1 MSACVARFG
10 GAGRARYP
18 PVRSVS
24 PVGAI
29 KRLAPPASPCS
40 QTGLARSCA
49 QRQPS
54 RATAA
59 VGAGVPGRFYGA
71 HIVRPAPRVSDGPA
85 ACLFFCFPVL
95 RFALSRLL
103 SLRPGS
109 RTFAIQ
115 KHVHAP
121 VACETTDL
129 GNNYDLAGMITN
141 VIRLDG
147 TRMVKPMG
155 SQ

>member
-1 MSACVARFG
+1 MCRGSGAQVACDSGPSTALP
-10 GAGRARYP
+10 RAAQPSGWRT
-18 PVRSVS
+18 
-24 PVGAI
+24 
-29 KRLAPPASPCS
+29 PASPCG

-49 QRQPS
+49 RRQPR

-59 VGAGVPGRFYGA
+59 VDAGVPGRFYGA
-71 HIVRPAPRVSDGPA
+71 HIARPAPRVSDGLA
-85 ACLFFCFPVL
+85 ACLSSFFPVL

-121 VACETTDL
+121 VACMAANL
-129 GNNYDLAGMITN
+129 KCL
-141 VIRLDG
+141 
-147 TRMVKPMG
+147 
-155 SQ
+155 

>member
-1 MSACVARFG
+1 MARLG
-10 GAGRARYP
+10 SAGRARYR
-18 PVRSVS
+18 PVRSV
-24 PVGAI
+24 
-29 KRLAPPASPCS
+29 
-40 QTGLARSCA
+40 
-49 QRQPS
+49 
-54 RATAA
+54 AA
-59 VGAGVPGRFYGA
+59 VGAGVLGLLTGGCAGRS
-71 HIVRPAPRVSDGPA
+71 APRVSDGPA
-85 ACLFFCFPVL
+85 ACLFFCLPVL